1 MAKLRKESRTDSQKQ
16 VTLISHFNDTSN
28 YNAQI
33 DEVRERDR
41 KLKAK
46 EEELAVMKRRYNEV
60 QADKEK
66 LENELQLHKKA
77 VSIKVPPLPP
87 QDSTVAQDDES
98 PTHTKV

>member
-1 MAKLRKESRTDSQKQ
+1 
-16 VTLISHFNDTSN
+16 
-28 YNAQI
+28 
-33 DEVRERDR
+33 
-41 KLKAK
+41 
-46 EEELAVMKRRYNEV
+46 MKRRYNEV

-87 QDSTVAQDDES
+87 QDSTVTQDDES